1 MQIASKL
8 PALPGAANNL
18 PLVRRRLKPVS
29 FLIEPFDLFL
39 YGEEP
44 ALLMLQNRFAAFL
57 RALDGPARIATWHMP
72 ATLRPLIDWT
82 VLEAALTDNPWRS
95 SILMEYR
102 QWYEE
107 LEKAGDF
114 QQALC
119 GMTLWTE
126 DESSAASLG
135 MAASASLGVKVLEG
149 QWPPL

>member
-8 PALPGAANNL
+8 PNLPGAAGNL

-39 YGEEP
+39 YGEEQ
-44 ALLMLQNRFAAFL
+44 ALFTLQNRFDAFL
-57 RALDGPARIATWHMP
+57 RSLDGPARLATWHMP
-72 ATLRPLIDWT
+72 STLRPLIDWT
-82 VLEAALTDNPWRS
+82 VQEAVQTTNPWRS

-107 LEKAGDF
+107 LERAGDF

-119 GMTLWTE
+119 
-126 DESSAASLG
+126 
-135 MAASASLGVKVLEG
+135 
-149 QWPPL
+149 